1 MARNGYRDK
10 VLPFIAENPVVNKL
24 LNVPFLG
31 TQFELRELGKILR
44 DDEEIRYITACK
56 LDGSRILVCVTNLML
71 YILDKGFILN
81 RHQQSI
87 NISKVASVERSRN
100 LVFGS
105 VHISFMGDVSD
116 YVLTGFWLK
125 DTEAFQRAVQDAVSD
140 FEMGRYYRGN
150 SYNQGSSGINSEGYT
165 SSFSEGDVALFNEFM
180 EFKRMRSGM
189 MGQSGSGYGSGM
201 DGNQG
206 YYRGTDIPVY
216 SGDYYVDS
224 YNHYGDLYRSGF
236 IDESEFN
243 REVES
248 LQSKRSYEESL
259 AKLEALYSSGSISKN
274 VYDSRVKDLQDSY
287 FN

>member
-44 DDEEIRYITACK
+44 DDEEIRYITSCK
-56 LDGSRILVCVTNLML
+56 LEGSRILVCVTNLML
-71 YILDKGFILN
+71 YILDKGLILN

-140 FEMGRYYRGN
+140 FEMGRYYRSGSQGIN
-150 SYNQGSSGINSEGYT
+150 GFTSGSLGSSSSISEED
-165 SSFSEGDVALFNEFM
+165 FRLFNEFM
-180 EFKRMRSGM
+180 EFKRMRESSLGDVNGSSGN
-189 MGQSGSGYGSGM
+189 GFSEGLK
-201 DGNQG
+201 
-206 YYRGTDIPVY
+206 YYPNTDIPIY
-216 SGDYYVDS
+216 TGDFDTDTLCYYD
-224 YNHYGDLYRSGF
+224 DLYKSGF
-236 IDESEFN
+236 LSEDEFKRMSA
-243 REVES
+243 EVEE
-248 LQSKRSYEESL
+248 RMAYN
-259 AKLEALYSSGSISKN
+259 A
-274 VYDSRVKDLQDSY
+274 R
-287 FN
+287 